1 MECGHH
7 FKIASREKRPPTL
20 DDLWM
25 DDVPMGLYVH
35 TALRAREL
43 FKRDVHYIVRD
54 GEVKIV
60 NISTGRVLPTSRWM
74 DDLHQGRPSQFSPI
88 HPCNRVSP

>member
-1 MECGHH
+1 
-7 FKIASREKRPPTL
+7 
-20 DDLWM
+20 M

-35 TALRAREL
+35 TSLRAREL

-60 NISTGRVLPTSRWM
+60 NVNTGRVLPTSRWM
-74 DDLHQGRPSQFSPI
+74 DDLHQVSLSQLNPS

>member
-1 MECGHH
+1 MRLGHT
-7 FKIASREKRPPTL
+7 FEVASREGRLPTL

-25 DDVPMGLYVH
+25 DDVPMGLYVL

-43 FKRDVHYIVRD
+43 FKRDVHYIVRN

-60 NISTGRVLPTSRWM
+60 SINTGRVMPTSRWM
-74 DDLHQGRPSQFSPI
+74 DDLHQVSSGQFSLVNI
-88 HPCNRVSP
+88 AT